1 MTTQPVSSGDV
12 DPRDRLDYPLRETWF
27 HKLVVAILRPVFKL
41 FMVIEVRGV
50 EHLPAQGGVVLCANH
65 TNNFDIFPL
74 QLALPRMLFY
84 MGKAELFKNA
94 FIHYAFRNLGAF
106 PVHRG
111 ARDEWA
117 LRHARRILDAGQVLA
132 MFPEGTRS
140 RGRGLQVA
148 KTGAARLSIESG
160 CPIVPV
166 AIVGIEGMFRRF
178 PRRAR
183 VRIEVCEPIWP
194 QTDDTPLDLTERLM
208 FTLAAHL
215 PEAMRGVYAHIPPG
229 FGSRK

>member
-1 MTTQPVSSGDV
+1 MDENGLVSQDV
-12 DPRDRLDYPLRETWF
+12 RERLDYPLRETGF
-27 HKLVVAILRPVFKL
+27 HKFVVAVLRYIFNL
-41 FMVIEVRGV
+41 FMVIEVRGLS
-50 EHLPAQGGVVLCANH
+50 HLPAQGGVVLCANH

-84 MGKAELFKNA
+84 MGKAELFKQG

-132 MFPEGTRS
+132 MFPEGTRN
-140 RGRGLQVA
+140 RGKGLQVA
-148 KTGAARLSIESG
+148 KTGAARLAIESG

-166 AIVGIEGMFRRF
+166 AIVGIQDLFRHF
-178 PRRAR
+178 PRRAHI
-183 VRIEVCEPIWP
+183 VIEVCAPIWT
-194 QTDDTPLDLTERLM
+194 QVNDTPLDLTERLM

-215 PEAMRGVYAHIPPG
+215 PEALRGVYAKIPPA
-229 FGSRK
+229 FKPQP